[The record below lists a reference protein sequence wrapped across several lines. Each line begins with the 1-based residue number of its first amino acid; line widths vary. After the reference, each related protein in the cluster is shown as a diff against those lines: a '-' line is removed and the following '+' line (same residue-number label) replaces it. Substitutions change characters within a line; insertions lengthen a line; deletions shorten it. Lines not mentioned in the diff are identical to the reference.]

1 VSGARSVAAW
11 ARCERKV
18 VIILIV
24 IIDSRIVDDDWWRLR
39 RRRRRGSTAMGSGS
53 MHTDTTRSR
62 PQVAARTGLIV
73 RTRGRPVAML
83 GVDDGCGGTSTTHSD
98 IELVV
103 FVVVNAHLGE
113 ASRSLDFAQ
122 GYESSE
128 AELLGIK
135 AVHSHCCRA

>member
-1 VSGARSVAAW
+1 
-11 ARCERKV
+11 
-18 VIILIV
+18 
-24 IIDSRIVDDDWWRLR
+24 
-39 RRRRRGSTAMGSGS
+39 MGSGS

-83 GVDDGCGGTSTTHSD
+83 GVDGGCGGTSTTHSD

-128 AELLGIK
+128 AELLGIRLCTHT
-135 AVHSHCCRA
+135 AVGRDGTPQSLDGWDRRGADHDSR